1 MIRLVIPVIVAM
13 AVPGIAASQAP
24 VPPENVIVAQG
35 EAVMKQAPD
44 VAWVTVAVEA
54 RGGRPEEA
62 RERAAT
68 ATTSVLAAL
77 KTHVPATAI
86 KTSGFSVVPEMD
98 YRSGPQVKGYVARNQ
113 LEVQVDNLDKLPQ
126 VMDASVSSGATT
138 VSGLRF
144 DVKTRPQVERE
155 ALRLAVQ
162 DGMARAEA
170 IAKGAGRTLG
180 PIMRMQE
187 QRMTGQGIRFSG
199 LSQTAGAGGGR
210 GGAAEST
217 PVTPGEIE
225 IRAIVVLTVGI
236 R

>member
-1 MIRLVIPVIVAM
+1 MTRQVIPMIVAL
-13 AVPGIAASQAP
+13 AVPGVTAAQTP
-24 VPPENVIVAQG
+24 VQSENVIVAQG
-35 EAVMKQAPD
+35 EAVVKQAPD

-54 RGGRPEEA
+54 RGNRPEEA

-68 ATTSVLAAL
+68 ATSSVLATL

-113 LEVQVDNLDKLPQ
+113 LEVQVDDLDKLPQ
-126 VMDASVSSGATT
+126 VMDASVSSGATN

-144 DVKTRPQVERE
+144 DVKARPQVERE

-170 IAKGAGRTLG
+170 IAKGAGRALG
-180 PIMRMQE
+180 PIVRMQE
-187 QRMTGQGIRFSG
+187 QRMTGQGIRFAG
-199 LSQTAGAGGGR
+199 FSQAGGAGGGR

-225 IRAIVVLTVGI
+225 IRAIVSLTVAI